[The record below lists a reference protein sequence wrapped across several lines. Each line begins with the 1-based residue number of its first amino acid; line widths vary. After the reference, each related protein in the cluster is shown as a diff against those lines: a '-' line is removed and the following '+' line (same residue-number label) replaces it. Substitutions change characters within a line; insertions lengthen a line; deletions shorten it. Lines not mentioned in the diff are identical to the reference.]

1 MAGLREKQKQQRR
14 EAIAA
19 AAMQLFVEKG
29 FNRTRMEDIAAAVNV
44 SGQTV
49 FNYYPSKQVIL
60 FEFLRRADN
69 SALEA
74 VYNTLNPADDPV
86 DVLCGLVEIITE
98 LELQLMPPPLWR
110 EILPMILFNPRDELP
125 ETYARGNDELVA
137 EIRKFLQAMLAA
149 GTISAAT
156 DLDFAAFMINDYGHL
171 QMVRLVASDE
181 PDWAGFRDNV
191 RSSITLFVKGMLQP
205 G

>member
-1 MAGLREKQKQQRR
+1 MAGLREQKKQRRR
-14 EAIAA
+14 EAIAQA
-19 AAMQLFVEKG
+19 GMQLFVEKG
-29 FNRTRMEDIAAAVNV
+29 FNKTRMEDIAAAVDV

-49 FNYYPSKQVIL
+49 FNYFPSKQTIL

-69 SALEA
+69 SALEE
-74 VYNTLNPADDPV
+74 VYKSLDPAGDPV

-98 LELQLMPPPLWR
+98 LELQLMPAPLWR
-110 EILPMILFNPRDELP
+110 EILPMIMFQPKDELP

-137 EIRKFLQAMLAA
+137 EIRKFLQAMLDA
-149 GTISAAT
+149 GSISADT

-171 QMVRLVASDE
+171 QLVRLVTSDE
-181 PDWAGFRDNV
+181 PDWDAFRQNV
-191 RSSITLFVKGMLQP
+191 RSSITLFVQGML

>member
-1 MAGLREKQKQQRR
+1 MAGLREQKKQRRR
-14 EAIAA
+14 EAIAQA
-19 AAMQLFVEKG
+19 GMQLFVEKG
-29 FNRTRMEDIAAAVNV
+29 FNKTRMEDIAAAVDV

-49 FNYYPSKQVIL
+49 FNYFPSKQTIL

-69 SALEA
+69 SALEE
-74 VYNTLNPADDPV
+74 VYKSLDPAGNPV

-98 LELQLMPPPLWR
+98 LELQLMPAPLWR
-110 EILPMILFNPRDELP
+110 EILPMIMFQPKDELP

-137 EIRKFLQAMLAA
+137 EIRKFLQAMLDA
-149 GTISAAT
+149 GSISADT

-171 QMVRLVASDE
+171 QLVRLVTSDE
-181 PDWAGFRDNV
+181 PDWDAFRQNV
-191 RSSITLFVKGMLQP
+191 RSSITLFVQGML

>member
-1 MAGLREKQKQQRR
+1 MAGLREQKKQRRR
-14 EAIAA
+14 EAIAQA
-19 AAMQLFVEKG
+19 GMQLFVEKG
-29 FNRTRMEDIAAAVNV
+29 FNKTRMEDIAAAVDV

-49 FNYYPSKQVIL
+49 FNYFPSKQTIL

-69 SALEA
+69 SALEE
-74 VYNTLNPADDPV
+74 VYKSLDPAGDPV

-98 LELQLMPPPLWR
+98 LELQLMPAPLWR
-110 EILPMILFNPRDELP
+110 EILPMIMFHPKDELP

-137 EIRKFLQAMLAA
+137 EIRKFLQAMLDA
-149 GTISAAT
+149 GSISADT

-171 QMVRLVASDE
+171 QLVRLVTSDE
-181 PDWAGFRDNV
+181 PDWDAFRQNV
-191 RSSITLFVKGMLQP
+191 RSSITLFVQGML